1 MIGFIICMVVLFLL
15 LVALVFFWAKSKQ
28 VYKELKKDLNKEIS
42 DNAISLPKD
51 H

>member
-15 LVALVFFWAKSKQ
+15 INFGVTLYIISERE
-28 VYKELKKDLNKEIS
+28 YRKDKDGRN
-42 DNAISLPKD
+42 DNL